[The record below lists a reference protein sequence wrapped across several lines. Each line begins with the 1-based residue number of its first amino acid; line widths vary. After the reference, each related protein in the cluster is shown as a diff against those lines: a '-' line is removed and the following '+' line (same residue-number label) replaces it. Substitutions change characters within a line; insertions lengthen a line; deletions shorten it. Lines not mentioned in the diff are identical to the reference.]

1 MLLKFA
7 CNRYTHVRH
16 VYWNANVNA
25 SKDYKE
31 KSTLKREKK
40 VEANE
45 EEE

>member
-16 VYWNANVNA
+16 VYWNANV